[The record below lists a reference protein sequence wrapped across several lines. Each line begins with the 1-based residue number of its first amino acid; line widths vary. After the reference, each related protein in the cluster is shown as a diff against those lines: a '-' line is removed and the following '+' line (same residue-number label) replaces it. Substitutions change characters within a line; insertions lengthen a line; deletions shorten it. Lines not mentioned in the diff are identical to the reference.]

1 MKEMVEAS
9 KVNDV
14 RVWYE
19 YPEVGDI
26 FTIAGKNSQ
35 ALFLKEMTPEDFAAA
50 LQASVNP
57 KAK

>member
-1 MKEMVEAS
+1 MVEAS